1 MISAIPA
8 LVNAERLTDSRMF
21 IWTYKEEM
29 FPSRAE
35 NSGKCHS
42 QPLFGL
48 FASSEAFES
57 NGTARYGTFESLGL
71 GTLSAEDAV
80 TDYENSFRG
89 YGDSYSDTW
98 AADWDRPC
106 LLGSQ
111 RSRSP
116 FSDSSRESQYS
127 TSNLSDSSSLYS
139 PSHSRPAPIG
149 TRGRDMHT
157 YMQRNY
163 CGRGA
168 VVSEDRP
175 KAVECPAQ
183 SPALR
188 INRLLNYSNS
198 SAPVFRGTKRKMME
212 PVPPC
217 KLIKKKRI
225 VRVVPCLS
233 RSVGPDILKDICNS
247 PDNQE
252 IDEEVCGKKVRAREK
267 RRRRREKN
275 HEKYGEKHRW
285 AFTCAFCKFHTF
297 EDKDIEKHF
306 GSTYHKEI
314 LDYIR
319 RQAKFDDNVISFLHD
334 CMVHKFRKTVST
346 LHNLKSTCGH
356 SKDEWAKIMEGV
368 TEDDYMRRMEVVYC
382 SACDI
387 YIPVVFSSVQQHL
400 CSHTHLKS
408 KAAYKDQLKRDSV
421 VTAKAI
427 INNDNVKVRYE
438 MYMKGEDPFAADSK
452 DTGSDSQDQE
462 RSDATEDDEAEISDS
477 YC

>member
-1 MISAIPA
+1 
-8 LVNAERLTDSRMF
+8 MF

-29 FPSRAE
+29 FPSKAE

-48 FASSEAFES
+48 FGFSESFES
-57 NGTARYGTFESLGL
+57 NGSARYGTFESFGL
-71 GTLSAEDAV
+71 GTLSAVDAS
-80 TDYENSFRG
+80 TEYDNSNRG
-89 YGDSYSDTW
+89 YDYTYSDTW

-106 LLGSQ
+106 LVASPK
-111 RSRSP
+111 SRSP

-168 VVSEDRP
+168 VVSEDRQ
-175 KAVECPAQ
+175 KAEECSAQ

-198 SAPVFRGTKRKMME
+198 AAPVFRGTKRKMME
-212 PVPPC
+212 PVP
-217 KLIKKKRI
+217 LKKKRI
-225 VRVVPCLS
+225 VRAVPSLS
-233 RSVGPDILKDICNS
+233 RSVGPNILKDNCIS
-247 PDNQE
+247 PGNHE
-252 IDEEVCGKKVRAREK
+252 IDGEVCGKKVRAREK

-306 GSTYHKEI
+306 GSTYHKET

-319 RQAKFDDNVISFLHD
+319 RQAKFDDNVIRFLHD

-346 LHNLKSTCGH
+346 LHNLKSTCGR
-356 SKDEWAKIMEGV
+356 SKDERAKIMEGV

-382 SACDI
+382 SACDTH
-387 YIPVVFSSVQQHL
+387 IPVVFSSVQQHL
-400 CSHTHLKS
+400 RSHTHLKS

-427 INNDNVKVRYE
+427 INNDDVKVRYE

-452 DTGSDSQDQE
+452 DTSSDSQDQE
-462 RSDATEDDEAEISDS
+462 RSDETEDNEAEISDS
-477 YC
+477 